1 METLNMPKPQFFLTT
16 LLVAIVAVSAAMAD
30 EKADAAVR
38 ARVVAPFID
47 EETLAVVHVDLSRV
61 AIDPLF
67 DTLAQVV
74 PQAAEERK
82 EAKAGL
88 GGALSGLTKLGIR
101 DFYMLFP
108 MSFVPPQPPLDL
120 LVVKPGTDAEAVR
133 AAIPGFRGTAKLIG
147 NIVALADREE
157 ALARLGN
164 LKTDDRPELVKAFQA
179 AGDTAVQVAV
189 LPPRHFARVVE
200 EMLPELPKQIGGGPS
215 TIITRGAL
223 WAALG
228 IDLPPKAKARLVIQ
242 SQDPAAAEALIQKFG
257 DTLRFLGGLPETKNF
272 VPRFGEIAT
281 NLIPK
286 AEKDQLVLVLEEAG
300 VKGVLELLRTP
311 FGKSPIGGKA
321 QSIHKQPQAA
331 CSGDAQLLRC
341 VKIVPARRQVRQ
353 GRQAASEL
361 ARADP
366 AVYRA
371 GQSVQAVSSR

>member
-1 METLNMPKPQFFLTT
+1 M
-16 LLVAIVAVSAAMAD
+16 AIN
-30 EKADAAVR
+30 
-38 ARVVAPFID
+38 
-47 EETLAVVHVDLSRV
+47 
-61 AIDPLF
+61 PLF

-215 TIITRGAL
+215 TIITRGACGRRS
-223 WAALG
+223 AS
-228 IDLPPKAKARLVIQ
+228 IFLPKPKPDWSFSRKI
-242 SQDPAAAEALIQKFG
+242 
-257 DTLRFLGGLPETKNF
+257 
-272 VPRFGEIAT
+272 PR
-281 NLIPK
+281 P
-286 AEKDQLVLVLEEAG
+286 
-300 VKGVLELLRTP
+300 
-311 FGKSPIGGKA
+311 
-321 QSIHKQPQAA
+321 
-331 CSGDAQLLRC
+331 
-341 VKIVPARRQVRQ
+341 RRH
-353 GRQAASEL
+353 
-361 ARADP
+361 
-366 AVYRA
+366 
-371 GQSVQAVSSR
+371 